1 MKREPV
7 ANNARKYLDPEV
19 ISKLSSMD
27 LRARLVVEGFIT
39 GLHKSPYHGFSVEFA
54 EHRQYMPGDEI
65 KHVDWKVYGK
75 TDRFYVK
82 QFEEETNLKS
92 YLLVDCSAS
101 MSYAS
106 ASITKF
112 QYAVYLAGALAY
124 LMIRQRD
131 AVGLV
136 TFDDGI
142 RTYMPPKSVTS
153 YLNHI
158 LLELDRTNSSSVTNL
173 PDSLHQLAERIKR
186 RGLIILLSDLL
197 DEPQKVISGLKHF
210 RHRNHEVII
219 FQILDPMEISF
230 DFSQDA
236 IFRDLES
243 GEKLTTQPRHIHEEY
258 QATVKRFIDLYKQYC
273 QESQIDLIT
282 LSTNQLYD
290 RALFEYLLKR
300 KRIGG

>member
-1 MKREPV
+1 MKKD
-7 ANNARKYLDPEV
+7 NSRKYLDPEV

-75 TDRFYVK
+75 TNRFYVK

-106 ASITKF
+106 SMITKF

-124 LMIRQRD
+124 LMIHQRD

-136 TFDDGI
+136 TFDERI
-142 RTYMPPKSVTS
+142 RTYMPPKSIIS
-153 YLNHI
+153 YLNRI
-158 LLELDRTNSSSVTNL
+158 LLELDRTQSSALTNL
-173 PDSLHQLAERIKR
+173 SGSLHQMAERIKR

-197 DEPQKVISGLKHF
+197 DDPQRVISGLKHF

-258 QATVKRFIDLYKQYC
+258 QAIVRRFIDNYKQYC
-273 QESQIDLIT
+273 QESKIDLVT
-282 LSTNQLYD
+282 LSTNQPYD